1 MVRNFEP
8 RARLLPVLFIS
19 SSAALKGVLATHN
32 TLNDLMKVRDF
43 RLPRETAGDAERRYW
58 SA

>member
-1 MVRNFEP
+1 MLRNFEP
-8 RARLLPVLFIS
+8 RARLSTILFIS
-19 SSAALKGVLATHN
+19 SSAALKGVLATHD

-43 RLPRETAGDAERRYW
+43 RLLGETASDAERRYW